1 MLTKLLLTTLVV
13 INNQPMS
20 TDWQLPFAAPHRLV
34 RPYLQ
39 PTSDYSAG
47 HRGIDLEAHVGETV
61 YAPADG
67 VVRFVGNIVNR
78 AVISLNHQADLLS
91 EFEPV
96 CSSLKAG
103 ERIKKGDSIGV
114 LCTPDASYVPHCEHV
129 SCLHFSIRAAGK
141 YFSPQKLIGGLNPSR
156 LLPYARG

>member
-1 MLTKLLLTTLVV
+1 VLIKLLLATLVV
-13 INNQPMS
+13 INQQQTS
-20 TDWQLPFAAPHRLV
+20 TDWQLPFAAPHPLV

-47 HRGIDLEAHVGETV
+47 HRGIDLEAHIGETV

-67 VVRFVGNIVNR
+67 VVRFAGKIVNR

-114 LCTPDASYVPHCEHV
+114 LCTPDATYVPHCQSV
-129 SCLHFSIRAAGK
+129 SCLHFSIRAAGE
-141 YFSPQKLIGGLNPSR
+141 YFSRQKLIGGLNPSR